1 MRRIRNLLISVFGF
15 SGAEVNAFLVL
26 IPLLLAMTIGPSLYR
41 NHLQPEVRWS
51 VQDSVLQQQFI
62 DEIDSRLVEKDQM
75 VSPEFIEEKKL
86 FTFDPNDVTQKE
98 MLSLGIAE
106 KIAGRIDKYRK
117 AGGTFAIRSDLMKI
131 YGFDSLL
138 YTELAPFI
146 AIPQRPNHV
155 SRVNAQVEVFE
166 PKLVLGDVNQADTS
180 DLKEIYGIGR
190 VLSSRIVSY
199 RELLGGFVNLQ
210 QLNEVYGLKP
220 EVVDRL
226 KERYLV
232 SADFEPRKININRDD
247 YDKLTYHP
255 YISKNLARAILA
267 YRLQHGVFADLN
279 DLLKVDLLD
288 EETFAKISPYLQL
301 GSGPAAR
308 E

>member
-1 MRRIRNLLISVFGF
+1 MRRIRNLLISAFGF
-15 SGAEVNAFLVL
+15 SGVEVNAFLVL

-41 NHLQPEVRWS
+41 NYWQPEVQWS
-51 VQDSVLQQQFI
+51 VQDSVLLKQFI
-62 DEIDSRLVEKDQM
+62 NEIDSRLVEKDQM
-75 VSPEFIEEKKL
+75 APPEFLEEKKL
-86 FTFDPNDVTQKE
+86 FAFDPNDVTQE
-98 MLSLGIAE
+98 QMITLGISE

-117 AGGTFAIRSDLMKI
+117 AGGTFVARSDLMKI

-146 AIPQRPNHV
+146 VIPQPQQHI
-155 SRVNAQVEVFE
+155 SEAKAQAEVLE
-166 PKLVLGDVNQADTS
+166 TKLVLRDVNQADTS
-180 DLKEIYGIGR
+180 DLKEIYGIGP
-190 VLSSRIVSY
+190 VLSSRILSY

-226 KERYLV
+226 KERYFI
-232 SADFEPRKININRDD
+232 SADFEPRKININRND

-267 YRLQHGVFADLN
+267 YRLQHGVFTDLN